1 MGFGHSPKMV
11 NRRFTQVA
19 TSDDED
25 DSPPRPSKQQSGTTT
40 STLEDNRSKAL
51 RKRKRMKLQE
61 EEDEE
66 EEEKEKEKEKKKRK
80 PKEKQEDEETSDEED
95 EPPQED
101 AKPIGEPVRVSGK
114 GRGRRKHFESF
125 EYDGNEYTL
134 VYHLILT
141 LAFSRISLSI
151 NVVGIRGN
159 SSRG

>member
-66 EEEKEKEKEKKKRK
+66 EEEKEKEKKKKKRK

-134 VYHLILT
+134 VYHHSSHPHSRL
-141 LAFSRISLSI
+141 FSHFLKHKR
-151 NVVGIRGN
+151 RRN
-159 SSRG
+159 SRK

>member
-66 EEEKEKEKEKKKRK
+66 EEEKEKEKKKKKRK